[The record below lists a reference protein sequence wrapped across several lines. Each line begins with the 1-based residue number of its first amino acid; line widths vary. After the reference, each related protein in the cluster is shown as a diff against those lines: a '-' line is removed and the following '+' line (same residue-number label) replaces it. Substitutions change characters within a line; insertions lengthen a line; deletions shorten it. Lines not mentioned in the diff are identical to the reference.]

1 MKRKRFAALAMTL
14 AMLTGLLAGC
24 GRQNQQEDIP
34 VVQEKG
40 RYVETEQALPEEW
53 ADWTAKQLF
62 VQDEKLHLVMVRA
75 EDERLAVREL
85 EQTEEGFED
94 VTGKWLGEIVLPA
107 DLWNELH
114 LMRDGNGAQ
123 YLFSQY
129 ADGEEYRGHLWRSD
143 GDAAVEITP
152 EEWSCL
158 NEDWG
163 IYEMIFGIAV
173 LDNGQLFAN
182 GAMAMSLLSGQ
193 DGSTVESEATTG
205 GYAETVLTDGQ
216 NIYLVC
222 TDSSGSMSQIEKR
235 PEGKKSAAENIPL
248 DMDNRSSLNFCA
260 AGDSTIIAAGSSGIF
275 RYAAEEKRW
284 EKLMSGM
291 DTDFSLSDRWCTGMA
306 AMENGTIYALFSQNG
321 GNAIL
326 NEYRY
331 DPDAVV
337 EVTEV
342 LKLYAVEE
350 SYLLQNAVA
359 LYHRTHPEIM
369 IETEYAY
376 SIDDRYSGVEYDY
389 NEVYRKLN
397 TMLMSGDAPDILV
410 LDHLNPDSFIEK
422 GLLADLGGVLA
433 PMEEDGELLKNITDS
448 YRTEDGSMYVIPMQF
463 GFSYITGRDITVA
476 DMQSIET
483 LAAFLKGK
491 QESYMGCKTVEDMV
505 DLFYPYFCG
514 EIVKGKGID
523 KETLREKLEALK
535 TIADNCGIVEKYDNK
550 KGRGYNLW
558 DLASEIKL
566 AIEKGAA
573 GFNDCMFDVAMTEY
587 IKGEFTAF
595 ENQFIPSLETA
606 VCTKSQKQETAKD
619 FIRFALSE
627 QIQDQDYY
635 SGFPVNARSLEK
647 LARRDRS
654 DAEAVTSITGDD
666 GGEVVFE
673 IKDFSETTAQKLV
686 EICETVNRP
695 VKEDAKIR
703 EVLIDSLGAYLRG
716 EGELE
721 EALSEIEKGLNMYL
735 AE

>member
-1 MKRKRFAALAMTL
+1 MKKKKFAALAMTL
-14 AMLTGLLAGC
+14 AMLTGLLTGC
-24 GRQNQQEDIP
+24 GSQNQQEDTP

-62 VQDEKLHLVMVRA
+62 VQDEKLHLVMVKA

-85 EQTEEGFED
+85 EQTEDGFAD
-94 VTGKWLGEIVLPA
+94 VTGKWLGEIVLPS
-107 DLWNELH
+107 DLWMELR
-114 LMRDGNGAQ
+114 LMRDGNGTQ

-129 ADGEEYRGHLWRSD
+129 ADGEEYRGHLWRSE

-152 EEWSCL
+152 EEWSRL

-163 IYEMIFGIAV
+163 IYEMIFGIAA

-182 GAMAMSLLSGQ
+182 GAMTMSLLSGQ
-193 DGSTVESEATTG
+193 DGSMQESEATAG
-205 GYAETVLTDGQ
+205 GYAEAVLSDGQ

-248 DMDNRSSLNFCA
+248 DMDNRSSLNFCV
-260 AGDSTIIAAGSSGIF
+260 AGDGTIIVAGSSGIF
-275 RYAAEEKRW
+275 RYAAGENRW
-284 EKLMSGM
+284 EKLMSGT
-291 DTDFSLSDRWCTGMA
+291 DTDFSLSDRWCSGLA
-306 AMENGTIYALFSQNG
+306 ATKDGRIYALFSQNG
-321 GNAIL
+321 GTAIL

-331 DPDAVV
+331 DPDAVI

-359 LYHRTHPEIM
+359 LYHRTHPEVM

-376 SIDDRYSGVEYDY
+376 SIDDRYSDVEYDY
-389 NEVYRKLN
+389 NEVYQKLN

-410 LDHLNPDSFIEK
+410 LDHLNPDSFMEK
-422 GLLADLGGVLA
+422 GLLADLSGVLA

-448 YRTEDGSMYVIPMQF
+448 YRTEDGGIYVVPMQF

-483 LAAFLKGK
+483 LTAFLKGK

-505 DLFYPYFCG
+505 NLFYPYFCDD
-514 EIVKGKGID
+514 IVKEKTLD
-523 KETLREKLEALK
+523 KDALREKLEALK
-535 TIADNCGIVEKYDNK
+535 IIADNCGIVEKYDDKNS
-550 KGRGYNLW
+550 RGYNIW

-595 ENQFIPSLETA
+595 ENQFIPSLEVA

-654 DAEAVTSITGDD
+654 DAEAVTAITGDD

-673 IKDFSETTAQKLV
+673 IKDFSEATAQRLV
-686 EICETVNRP
+686 EICKTVNSP
-695 VKEDAKIR
+695 IKEDAKIR
-703 EVLIDSLGAYLRG
+703 EVLVDSLGDYLRG

-721 EALSEIEKGLNMYL
+721 EAVTEIEKGLKMYL